1 MPQLPSIRGHQGQFN
16 IYQDGGQVQVVA
28 IKTVDVNQDSGFIT
42 SNYVGDPLVE
52 NDQSIDGF
60 SGTAEMEVKDNVV
73 ETFLDALITNNLNG
87 IGVSAYTFVV
97 TENYP
102 NGTIS
107 SYAYFDVVW
116 KLSRRQAGQQEKV
129 TKKLDFK
136 AAGRLKL
143 A

>member
-1 MPQLPSIRGHQGQFN
+1 MPQNASIRGHQGSIK
-16 IYQDGGQVQVVA
+16 IYQDGGEVKIIA

-42 SNYVGDPLVE
+42 SNYVGDPIVE

-60 SGTAEMEVKDNVV
+60 SGTAEMEVKDSVA
-73 ETFLDALITNNLNG
+73 EQFIDALITNNLNG
-87 IGVSAYTFVV
+87 IGVSDYTFVI

-102 NGTIS
+102 DGTQVA
-107 SYAYFDVVW
+107 YAYYDVVW

-136 AAGRLKL
+136 AAGRTKVV
-143 A
+143 